1 MYQPEAQYFLYNE
14 FGYKT
19 DYDKFL
25 EYLLT
30 FQSSLR
36 EDFFRNENQT
46 IADVVKQEGFEN
58 ASPRITQQFN
68 FQNDRWALPKES
80 RYALQD
86 AVKVNGMTDYS
97 GWTSMQVKYL

>member
-36 EDFFRNENQT
+36 EDFFPT
-46 IADVVKQEGFEN
+46 IPAF
-58 ASPRITQQFN
+58 RIS
-68 FQNDRWALPKES
+68 L
-80 RYALQD
+80 
-86 AVKVNGMTDYS
+86 
-97 GWTSMQVKYL
+97 